1 MKKVIFSNK
10 ETKEAISC
18 MAGNLG
24 EHVYK
29 ATKSTQETNNAI
41 RWCNRNG
48 VGEELETEKYKIVI
62 ISM

>member
-1 MKKVIFSNK
+1 MKKIVFYNK
-10 ETKEAISC
+10 TSKESVSC
-18 MAGNLG
+18 FAGNLG

-29 ATKSTQETNNAI
+29 ATQSTQETNNAI

-48 VGEELETEKYKIVI
+48 VGDELETEKYKIVI